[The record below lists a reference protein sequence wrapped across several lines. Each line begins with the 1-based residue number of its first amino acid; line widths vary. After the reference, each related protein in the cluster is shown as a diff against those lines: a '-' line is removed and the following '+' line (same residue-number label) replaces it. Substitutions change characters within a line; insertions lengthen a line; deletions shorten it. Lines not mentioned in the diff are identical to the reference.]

1 MMNRKMVKVICIIM
15 AALMLLSVGAVVLQV
30 FAVDEAAQAQTVV
43 LPDTGDGLSDYV
55 LPAGVAGVAVLAV
68 ILCLVV
74 PKLRKEDTEEPEDET
89 AE

>member
-55 LPAGVAGVAVLAV
+55 LPAGIAGVAVLAV

>member
-1 MMNRKMVKVICIIM
+1 M

-30 FAVDEAAQAQTVV
+30 FAVDGTAQTETLS

-55 LPAGVAGVAVLAV
+55 IPAGIAVAAVLAV

-74 PKLRKEDTEEPEDET
+74 PKLRKDDTAGKDE
-89 AE
+89 